1 MQAGTSM
8 DVQVAGR
15 LGIPGNAVAVV
26 ANVTAVDASGP
37 GYLQVLPT
45 GQAAVGSSSTLN
57 VDFAGQTIPN
67 ASFAPLGDGGQLTVY
82 AILTTDVVIDI
93 SGYFTPA
100 TTSSAGRLVP
110 LTPNRIL
117 DTRIALGWT
126 PPAAPVPPTAS
137 APNGTV
143 PPNPGD
149 PLNCPDFDSW
159 QLADDYYQTYFSYYG
174 DVANLDPDGDGIV
187 CEDKRGAPRTA
198 NLRTDTVAAATVI
211 TLQVAGRGGVPTS
224 GVSAV
229 VMNVTAV
236 DPAGPGYVQVAPTP
250 VVAGA
255 SSNLNTSAGRTI
267 ANLVVVPLSA
277 GGTVDLY
284 LTTPANLVA
293 DVVGYFTDAS
303 ATSSG
308 VGLFM
313 PITPNRQL
321 ETRIG
326 GAPPV
331 AGGTIT
337 TVDVND
343 IATGAIA
350 IAGNLTATEPAATGY
365 LQLAASPIDAGAS
378 SNLNIAYPGQTIAN
392 AVVSP
397 VAGGLLQLFNQIPTH
412 ELLDITGWFTS
423 AAASDPPVPTTQP
436 PTTPAPP
443 TTPTTPAIAELS
455 VEPSEINLAFG
466 LNGTNL
472 PPPAVVTVKNI
483 GGQPTLPLR
492 ASTVGGDWDD
502 GDPEFNLVDI
512 TTDSCADRSLA
523 PGETCSITVAANIPF
538 GTRTTPTLRISDGWP
553 YDAQVVM
560 TSTAAGPL
568 IEHNGWRVYQI
579 HEYYEFD
586 PVQQD
591 HVVTFR
597 NIGGAPTTSL
607 ALSLGT
613 EAFTLVGDTCTGQ
626 SVAPATTCS
635 VTIHWNNPPREDPND
650 GSYVSD
656 RVTVTGGPLTFLD
669 SPHLELRGWAEVQ
682 NT

>member
-1 MQAGTSM
+1 M
-8 DVQVAGR
+8 AGR

-267 ANLVVVPLSA
+267 ANLVVVPL
-277 GGTVDLY
+277 
-284 LTTPANLVA
+284 
-293 DVVGYFTDAS
+293 
-303 ATSSG
+303 
-308 VGLFM
+308 
-313 PITPNRQL
+313 
-321 ETRIG
+321 
-326 GAPPV
+326 
-331 AGGTIT
+331 
-337 TVDVND
+337 
-343 IATGAIA
+343 
-350 IAGNLTATEPAATGY
+350 
-365 LQLAASPIDAGAS
+365 
-378 SNLNIAYPGQTIAN
+378 
-392 AVVSP
+392 
-397 VAGGLLQLFNQIPTH
+397 
-412 ELLDITGWFTS
+412 
-423 AAASDPPVPTTQP
+423 
-436 PTTPAPP
+436 
-443 TTPTTPAIAELS
+443 
-455 VEPSEINLAFG
+455 
-466 LNGTNL
+466 
-472 PPPAVVTVKNI
+472 
-483 GGQPTLPLR
+483 
-492 ASTVGGDWDD
+492 
-502 GDPEFNLVDI
+502 
-512 TTDSCADRSLA
+512 
-523 PGETCSITVAANIPF
+523 
-538 GTRTTPTLRISDGWP
+538 
-553 YDAQVVM
+553 
-560 TSTAAGPL
+560 
-568 IEHNGWRVYQI
+568 
-579 HEYYEFD
+579 
-586 PVQQD
+586 
-591 HVVTFR
+591 
-597 NIGGAPTTSL
+597 
-607 ALSLGT
+607 
-613 EAFTLVGDTCTGQ
+613 
-626 SVAPATTCS
+626 
-635 VTIHWNNPPREDPND
+635 
-650 GSYVSD
+650 
-656 RVTVTGGPLTFLD
+656 
-669 SPHLELRGWAEVQ
+669 
-682 NT
+682 